1 MTTLSHVLAITGV
14 LTAGIIYGTDALGAL
29 VGRPA
34 WNKVDDRTLVMATG
48 FMHYYGDRRFPI
60 PGILSVAATVLT
72 AVTSAISGHWPAT
85 AAASTATAAL
95 LTWLAI
101 YTTINAPINKQLTQA
116 AHEGRVPPNAR
127 DLQTRWDSVIYLRAA
142 LQGVAVAGLC
152 LTLVLH

>member
-1 MTTLSHVLAITGV
+1 MITLSHVLAITGV
-14 LTAGIIYGTDALGAL
+14 LTAGIIYGTDVLGAL

-34 WNKVDDRTLVMATG
+34 WKKVDDRTLVMATG

-72 AVTSAISGHWPAT
+72 AVTSAISGRWPAT
-85 AAASTATAAL
+85 AAASAAAAAL

-101 YTTINAPINKQLTQA
+101 YTTVNAPINKQLTQA
-116 AHEGRVPPNAR
+116 AQEGRVPPNAR

-142 LQGVAVAGLC
+142 LQGIAVAGLC
-152 LTLVLH
+152 VSLILH

>member
-1 MTTLSHVLAITGV
+1 MTTLSHILAIIGV
-14 LTAGIIYGTDALGAL
+14 MTAAIVYGTDVLGAL

-34 WNKVDDRTLVMATG
+34 WKKVDDRTLVMATG

-60 PGILSVAATVLT
+60 PGIASIAATVLT
-72 AVTSAISGHWPAT
+72 VVTSAISGHWSAT
-85 AAASTATAAL
+85 AAASTAAAAL

-101 YTTINAPINKQLTQA
+101 YMTINAPINKQLTQA
-116 AHEGRVPPNAR
+116 AQEGRVPPNAR

-142 LQGVAVAGLC
+142 LQAIAVAGIC